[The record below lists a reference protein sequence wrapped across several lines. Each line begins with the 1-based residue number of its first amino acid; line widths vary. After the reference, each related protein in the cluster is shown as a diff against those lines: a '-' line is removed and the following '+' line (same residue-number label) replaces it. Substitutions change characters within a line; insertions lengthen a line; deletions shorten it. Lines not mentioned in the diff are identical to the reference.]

1 MEEQSVLVFLDRQRR
16 GRRRGLVR
24 VGEERK
30 RACLRV
36 EAWCMR
42 ETKERTFVW
51 RSRRCRIVDRFVTSH
66 DGVEGCIRL
75 RRLVVPMRRGREA
88 RIVTAWWQCWEG
100 EGRMERRGTSQ
111 VKQQWR

>member
-1 MEEQSVLVFLDRQRR
+1 M
-16 GRRRGLVR
+16 

-42 ETKERTFVW
+42 GKKEKMFVW

-66 DGVEGCIRL
+66 DG
-75 RRLVVPMRRGREA
+75 
-88 RIVTAWWQCWEG
+88 G
-100 EGRMERRGTSQ
+100 EG
-111 VKQQWR
+111 